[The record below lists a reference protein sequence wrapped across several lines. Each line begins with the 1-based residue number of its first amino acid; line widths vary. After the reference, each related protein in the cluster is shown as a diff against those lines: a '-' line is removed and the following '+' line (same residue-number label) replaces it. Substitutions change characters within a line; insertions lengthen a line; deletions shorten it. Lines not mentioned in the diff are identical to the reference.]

1 MQLEL
6 LYLILGLAGLLIGS
20 ELVIRAILNISK
32 HYKISHLFLGLVIL
46 SIGTDLPELVVD
58 VTGAIYRLK
67 GIETSGLIIGETIG
81 TCFSQIGLVLGIIAL
96 FGLVTLTK
104 KEIFR
109 DGLMMVSSVVL
120 LMFASYDG
128 IISRTEGL
136 IFVLIFCLYLL
147 VIYREEH
154 LHEKIKRAPGVK
166 WFWDVIS
173 IIGGFIIIY
182 FGSSAVIDNGLSLA
196 TTWGVSQTIIG
207 ITLVGLGT
215 SLPELAIALNALRKG
230 AVKLSAANLIGSN
243 TFDILFTLGLG
254 SAISGFNVSKSL
266 LTFDIPLLLLFSLL
280 VCYFFYRKMKIQKKE
295 AIILLLIYF
304 GYIGIKI
311 FTSF

>member
-1 MQLEL
+1 
-6 LYLILGLAGLLIGS
+6 
-20 ELVIRAILNISK
+20 
-32 HYKISHLFLGLVIL
+32 VIL

-58 VTGAIYRLK
+58 VTGAIYRLR
-67 GIETSGLIIGETIG
+67 GIETSGLIVGETIG
-81 TCFSQIGLVLGIIAL
+81 TCFSQVGLVLGIIAL
-96 FGLVTLTK
+96 FGTMTLTK

-109 DGLMMVSSVVL
+109 DGAMMVSSVAL
-120 LMFASYDG
+120 LILASLDG
-128 IISRTEGL
+128 VISKTEGL

-147 VIYREEH
+147 VVYREEH
-154 LHEKIKRAPGVK
+154 LHEKIKRAPQVK

-182 FGSSAVIDNGLSLA
+182 FGSSAVLDNGLSLA
-196 TTWGVSQTIIG
+196 TSWGVSQAIIG

-254 SAISGFNVSKSL
+254 SAIAGFNVSRNL
-266 LTFDIPLLLLFSLL
+266 LLFDIPLLLLFSSL
-280 VCYFFYRKMKIQKKE
+280 VVFFFYRKMKIEKKE
-295 AIILLLIYF
+295 AIILLVLYF
-304 GYIGIKI
+304 AYIGIKI
-311 FTSF
+311 FTNL